1 MNAEKSNYNHKTNGA
16 SNVDDIIK
24 TVTTSSSNNDSYE
37 LPSNSNGK
45 VSFFQSVKDSFKP
58 AEEYEEKGI
67 KPTFSQLETALSG
80 ELGAID
86 VKNKNKLKR
95 NIKPRHLFLISIGT
109 GVGTGMLVST
119 GSALRQAGPAN
130 LFIAFAIV
138 SSFIYT
144 TYNSISELAVV
155 YKDLSGSYND
165 MFKFL
170 VDPAF
175 GFATNICYALNW
187 LCVLPLELTTSSL
200 LIRYWTTKVNPDV
213 FVAIFYVMLICV
225 NLIGGQGFAE
235 FEFIVSSIKL
245 VAVLSFL
252 IFGLIMDLGG
262 VKGQPYIGGKYWRE
276 PGAFRGE
283 NGINKF
289 KGLCVCFVF
298 AGFSYGGFESS
309 VLLSSVV
316 ERPVAA
322 LKKARKMLVYRIVI
336 IYLLLILFIGFLVPY
351 NSPKLLGGGSSESDA
366 SPLIIA
372 ASKVNAYPHIL
383 NAVIIMSVL
392 SVANNSLYTSSR
404 VLHSIFS
411 QFYPNPK
418 LTYID
423 RRGRPLAC
431 LLIAGLFGLL
441 CFIAAAP
448 FRVTFFNWLLAIS
461 GLSLLFTYGGMNLAH
476 IRFRRAMKVQGRSLN
491 ELAFIS
497 QTGVWGSYWGFIII
511 VLIFIAQFWVAIVP
525 IGEGKADANAF
536 FQNYLCAVVWI
547 ICYIG
552 YKLYSKEWKVLIPA
566 AKIDII
572 SDRIIHDHEAI
583 LEEEREANLR
593 LKNSSFGKKVLNFW
607 C

>member
-1 MNAEKSNYNHKTNGA
+1 MSIEKNLEKFS
-16 SNVDDIIK
+16 SQDDIIR
-24 TVTTSSSNNDSYE
+24 TDVSTSANDSYDITE
-37 LPSNSNGK
+37 SGHNKKSL
-45 VSFFQSVKDSFKP
+45 FQSFKDSFKP
-58 AEEYEEKGI
+58 PEDQDENGVR
-67 KPTFSQLETALSG
+67 PTFSQLETALSG
-80 ELGAID
+80 ELGADIT
-86 VKNKNKLKR
+86 NKNQLKR

-130 LFIAFAIV
+130 LFIAYCIV

-170 VDPAF
+170 IDPAF

-187 LCVLPLELTTSSL
+187 LCVLPLELVTSSL
-200 LIRYWTTKVNPDV
+200 LIRYWTTKVNADV
-213 FVAIFYVMLICV
+213 FVACFYALLLAV
-225 NLIGGQGFAE
+225 NLIGGQGYAE
-235 FEFIVSSIKL
+235 FEFIVSSVKL
-245 VAVLSFL
+245 TAVVSFL
-252 IFGLIMDLGG
+252 FYALIKDVGG
-262 VKGQPYIGGKYWRE
+262 VKGQPYIGGKYWRD
-276 PGAFRGE
+276 PGAFTGS
-283 NGINKF
+283 NGINRF

-298 AGFSYGGFESS
+298 AGFSYGGFESA

-316 ERPVAA
+316 ENPVAA
-322 LKKARKMLVYRIVI
+322 LKKGRKMLCYRIAILYLALI
-336 IYLLLILFIGFLVPY
+336 IFIGLVIPY
-351 NSPKLLGGGSSESDA
+351 NSDRLLGGSGSESDA

-372 ASKVNAYPHIL
+372 ASNVKVYPHIL
-383 NAVIIMSVL
+383 NAVIILSVL
-392 SVANNSLYTSSR
+392 SVANNSLYTGSR

-431 LLIAGLFGLL
+431 LAIAATFGLL
-441 CFIAAAP
+441 CFLAAAS
-448 FRVTFFNWLLAIS
+448 FRVVFFDWLLAIS
-461 GLSLLFTYGGMNLAH
+461 GLALLFTYAGMNLAH
-476 IRFRRAMKVQGRSLN
+476 IRFRKAMKVQGRSLN

-497 QTGVWGSYWGFIII
+497 QTGVWGSYWGFCII
-511 VLIFIAQFWVAIVP
+511 VLIFIAQFWVALVP
-525 IGEGKADANAF
+525 IGEGKPDANAF

-552 YKLYSKEWKVLIPA
+552 YKLYKREWKFLIPA
-566 AKIDII
+566 QDVDIV

-583 LEEEREANLR
+583 LEEEQDMKLR
-593 LKNSSFGKKVLNFW
+593 LKNSNIAKRILNFW